1 MISNNDYFKY
11 LSTRSFL
18 GYFYRKYWLYPK
30 LEAKLVGKILDVGCG
45 IGDFLD
51 FRPSSIG
58 VDIDPETVKYCKG
71 KGFSVKLMSID
82 KIPFGD
88 ASFNS
93 VVLDNVL
100 EHIADPKP
108 LLLEILRV
116 LDSKGILLV
125 GVPGVRGFRADSDHK
140 IFYCNEHLKST
151 LAEAGFECKE
161 IFDMPFQF
169 KFMSK
174 FIKAYCIYGVFIKK
188 TI

>member
-1 MISNNDYFKY
+1 MISNNAYFKY

-18 GYFYRKYWLYPK
+18 GYFYRKYLLYPK
-30 LEAKLVGKILDVGCG
+30 LESKLVGKILDVG
-45 IGDFLD
+45 
-51 FRPSSIG
+51 
-58 VDIDPETVKYCKG
+58 IDPETVKYCKG
-71 KGFSVKLMSID
+71 KGFSVKLMRVD

-108 LLLEILRV
+108 LLLEIFRV

-151 LAEAGFECKE
+151 LAEVGFECKE